1 MKRWILHPSSN
12 RAKYRIGN
20 IPYPYEF
27 GPSDLLKEK
36 IVRYLYVRNNVHIF
50 AAIRLFDMT
59 TTTATNFRSNVKK
72 YLDLVI
78 NDSQEVI
85 ISRGSESAVLI
96 PLDQFNAIKE
106 TEYLMSSKE
115 MERVVLQGMED
126 VKNGNFK
133 EVDIDEL

>member
-1 MKRWILHPSSN
+1 MGKEGLVALFFMLGFCNFCKHKI
-12 RAKYRIGN
+12 
-20 IPYPYEF
+20 
-27 GPSDLLKEK
+27 LLK
-36 IVRYLYVRNNVHIF
+36 YLDVQNNVHIF
-50 AAIRLFDMT
+50 VTITINEMT

-96 PLDQFNAIKE
+96 PLDQFNSIKE

-115 MERVVLQGMED
+115 MEKAILQGMED
-126 VKNGNFK
+126 VKNGNYK